1 MRKRTHARELALQF
15 LYEVDLLG
23 GAEEAE
29 PLDAFLDRAAGEDEE
44 VRSFARELAVG
55 VLEQR
60 RELDRTLGQVAANW
74 TVERMAIVDR
84 NVLRIAAWELLF
96 RADIPRKVA
105 INEAIDLAKRY
116 SSEESGAFVNGI
128 LDHIKSPEP

>member
-1 MRKRTHARELALQF
+1 MRKRTRARELALQF

-23 GAEEAE
+23 GAERAE
-29 PLDAFLDRAAGEDEE
+29 TLEAFLDRLAADDDE

-60 RELDRTLGQVAANW
+60 DELDRTIGRVAENW
-74 TVERMAIVDR
+74 RIERMAIVDR

-96 RADIPRKVA
+96 RGDIPRKVT
-105 INEAIDLAKRY
+105 INEAIDLVKRF

-128 LDHIKSPEP
+128 LDHLESPDR